1 MRHRQLVQPE
11 DDDDVQVADAP
22 GADGRH
28 GSSRLGE
35 VQGHRQEDE
44 CRLPAG
50 GATEPRSMPQE
61 IAEGRQRTEGDQEK
75 EKARQSR
82 TSSCQEAET
91 QETEE
96 ARQEVPVLLCH
107 RPLASRCAQDGRC
120 GLRSGERVER
130 ATRDGSGVAEEVK
143 GGEAADGLLVQG
155 GRRRLAQRVLRL
167 AGLLEADEVRRA
179 VDGHGRTARGFID
192 DRFASSDLSR
202 SRRRQ
207 TISVVLV
214 QTATALSAEAATS
227 VQSVR
232 GSGGRHR
239 QGLPAEMEPRR
250 GIEGSEPSCGSRG
263 VLFAGDAQEEAWS
276 EFRSAGRDEGG

>member
-1 MRHRQLVQPE
+1 M
-11 DDDDVQVADAP
+11 
-22 GADGRH
+22 
-28 GSSRLGE
+28 
-35 VQGHRQEDE
+35 
-44 CRLPAG
+44 
-50 GATEPRSMPQE
+50 
-61 IAEGRQRTEGDQEK
+61 
-75 EKARQSR
+75 
-82 TSSCQEAET
+82 
-91 QETEE
+91 
-96 ARQEVPVLLCH
+96 
-107 RPLASRCAQDGRC
+107 
-120 GLRSGERVER
+120 
-130 ATRDGSGVAEEVK
+130 AEEVE

-192 DRFASSDLSR
+192 GRFASSDLSR

-227 VQSVR
+227 VRSVR

-263 VLFAGDAQEEAWS
+263 VLFAGDSQEEAWTES
-276 EFRSAGRDEGG
+276 RSAGRDEGGGR